1 MNKSTNWL
9 QFIVLISS
17 GSRDLE
23 IGAWQQNPVEETW
36 SLKEWRVFRAS
47 IYFRYSNSSKYFELS
62 LCLRELLLEYQS
74 YGALCSEMAS
84 TVARCAALHST
95 RRVYVRSAGIARRSS
110 RHTLWIGWSGSDF
123 RSPTFFILLRTS
135 DRMQWNLSSWS
146 VFHSE
151 CCLNGRYWLYL

>member
-62 LCLRELLLEYQS
+62 LCLRKLLLEYQS

-84 TVARCAALHST
+84 TAARCAALHST
-95 RRVYVRSAGIARRSS
+95 RREYVRSAGIARRSN
-110 RHTLWIGWSGSDF
+110 RHTLWIGEAGSD
-123 RSPTFFILLRTS
+123 SSGPDFFILLRP
-135 DRMQWNLSSWS
+135 
-146 VFHSE
+146 F
-151 CCLNGRYWLYL
+151 GRLQCFLVNIA